1 MNDTEISKLLPKIAH
16 LYYLEDMN
24 QDEIAGR
31 LNINRV
37 RVSRYLKKAR
47 ENNVVEIKINY
58 SKESHQELERLI
70 ERKYGLKECII
81 IPNNESRLEILREMA
96 STLTSL
102 LHRIA
107 KDGDIV
113 GVNWGITL
121 KEVAALMGSTKK
133 LDITVVPIVGGIGR
147 IERGIHTNSIAK
159 TFADVFGGTSY
170 VINAPAILD
179 SKETKDILMRDS
191 NTREIFELLESMSC
205 TVFSFSDLGPESS
218 YEKYGLIDR
227 NEIKY
232 LKELGAVG
240 DVNLDFLNRQGEHIP
255 NRINDRVIA
264 LPVSEIR
271 KTRNVVGIACGAR
284 KSEITLAVLRG
295 KIVNILIID
304 KKLADSVLS
313 MDGS

>member
-1 MNDTEISKLLPKIAH
+1 MNETEISKLLPKIAH

-47 ENNVVEIKINY
+47 ENKVVEIKINY

-70 ERKYGLKECII
+70 EKKYSLKECII
-81 IPNNESRLEILREMA
+81 IPAHENRMEILREMA
-96 STLTSL
+96 TTLTSL
-102 LHRIA
+102 LLRVA
-107 KDGDIV
+107 KDGDTV

-121 KEVAALMGSTKK
+121 KEVAALMDSAKK

-147 IERGIHTNSIAK
+147 IEMGIHTNSIAK

-179 SKETKDILMRDS
+179 SKKTKDILMCDS
-191 NTREIFELLESMSC
+191 NTREIFELLENMKC

-218 YEKYGLIDR
+218 YEKFGLMDR
-227 NEIKY
+227 DEIEY
-232 LKELGAVG
+232 LKKLGAVG
-240 DVNLDFLNRQGEHIP
+240 DVNLDFLNKQGEHIP
-255 NRINDRVIA
+255 NRFNDRVIA
-264 LPVSEIR
+264 LPVSKIR
-271 KTRNVVGIACGAR
+271 KTKNVIGIACGSR

-304 KKLADSVLS
+304 KELADSVLS
-313 MDGS
+313 IDDT